1 MLSLLLQRY
10 DMALIFW
17 REGRNQIS
25 AALVATLISNSYLR
39 RHDIDTAKYTE
50 LLTNSKRFENLACR
64 TLQLCDD
71 SDDLTAT
78 RTLMR
83 QVEEFGCT
91 TPIQIALAG
100 QCMDFIS
107 HPVFQNLTS
116 IIWYDQSKTM
126 NSNDS
131 SSNILLLFFKIS
143 TFEAIMT
150 KRSRVMVKTGKI
162 W

>member
-1 MLSLLLQRY
+1 
-10 DMALIFW
+10 MALIFW

-39 RHDIDTAKYTE
+39 RYDIDTAKYTE
-50 LLTNSKRFENLACR
+50 LLTNSKRFESLACS

-71 SDDLTAT
+71 SDNLTAT

-83 QVEEFGCT
+83 QVEEFGST

-116 IIWYDQSKTM
+116 IIWYDQLKLWIQM
-126 NSNDS
+126 
-131 SSNILLLFFKIS
+131 IL
-143 TFEAIMT
+143 
-150 KRSRVMVKTGKI
+150 RH
-162 W
+162 